1 MPRSRGSSLEYLLS
15 RIEHEDIFAF
25 EAKVYF
31 SNYKIILQRPL
42 SVKEDKVEAV
52 ERVYFFPKSI
62 INHTFESLS
71 THHQVTTL

>member
-1 MPRSRGSSLEYLLS
+1 MERHNKQREEKRYLPRSCGSSLEYLLS

-31 SNYKIILQRPL
+31 SYYKIILQRPL

-52 ERVYFFPKSI
+52 ELVVLFS
-62 INHTFESLS
+62 
-71 THHQVTTL
+71 

>member
-1 MPRSRGSSLEYLLS
+1 MPQCPVVNLGTL
-15 RIEHEDIFAF
+15 IFRTPDF
-25 EAKVYF
+25 K
-31 SNYKIILQRPL
+31 QRPL

>member
-1 MPRSRGSSLEYLLS
+1 MPRSCGSSLEYLLS

-52 ERVYFFPKSI
+52 ELVVLFS
-62 INHTFESLS
+62 
-71 THHQVTTL
+71 